1 MERDAKYRLHVL
13 NSQLSA
19 EVESLRIEREL
30 PPELLQSHRVNSTKD
45 VELTVTT
52 VTTVTS
58 DACRRLQT
66 RKAPLNIPVADAFQ
80 GLDRKVNKTVS
91 AVHHELYSSN

>member
-13 NSQLSA
+13 DSQLSA

-45 VELTVTT
+45 VELT